1 MLQQLFHV
9 HKRTRKIHSPLQKI
23 WHVQWTWWSW
33 LTLDGWTGVKFTR
46 KRNWNRFCWER
57 NFEELPVISVATK
70 VHHFLF
76 TLVSFHKRLLNCSQ
90 QASTSTLWNISFDRH
105 SLVKTWIVFYS
116 TREGITCKSAFQ
128 VHAKDRKIHSP
139 HIAKCDTMKLN
150 KIKQR
155 PYTGWK
161 VTLITALISDIW
173 FADLCQV
180 AWISCA
186 LLISKQYLT
195 TALL

>member
-46 KRNWNRFCWER
+46 KRYWNRFCWER

-76 TLVSFHKRLLNCSQ
+76 TLLSFHKRLLNCSQ
-90 QASTSTLWNISFDRH
+90 LASTSTLWNISFDRH

-161 VTLITALISDIW
+161 GDFDHRFNFRHLICGFVSGGMDQ
-173 FADLCQV
+173 LC
-180 AWISCA
+180 ST
-186 LLISKQYLT
+186 YL
-195 TALL
+195 